1 MSFNIRAQLVP
12 ICLSL
17 SLFTQAGLAG
27 TTAPLTLEEAEQL
40 ALANQPLLAGQQAA
54 ISAAEQNAVAAAQLP
69 DPKLTVGLSDLPVTG
84 SGAYSVRSDNFTE
97 YKVGIIQ
104 DFPRAEKRR
113 LRGAMAQL
121 EAQRD
126 TEELEVIR
134 RAVMRDAA
142 LAWLEVFYP
151 ESALT
156 LVQAQEKET
165 VAQIEAAKIAYRAGR
180 VSQADVLASQVA
192 LDLLKDREAD
202 FARQASRSRPV
213 LGRWIGAAAARP
225 LAENLPPLPE
235 PSRKALTA
243 HVQNHPQ
250 LSFLD
255 KQVEVAQT
263 DVALARQAYKPDWS
277 LEVSYGNRPAF
288 PDFFSVQVGM
298 DLPVF
303 TGKRQDPAL
312 ASKLSLLDKSRS
324 MKEDAERVLKSD
336 AEKYYADW
344 EASAARVV
352 RYEASIL
359 PQAKQRITA
368 ALAAYQSGR
377 GDINAVLDARRAELD
392 LELQRLSL
400 QVDAV
405 RAQLQLQYFLQ

>member
-1 MSFNIRAQLVP
+1 MSFNIRAQLAP
-12 ICLSL
+12 IWLSL
-17 SLFTQAGLAG
+17 SLFAQVDLVGAA
-27 TTAPLTLEEAEQL
+27 APLTLEEAAQL
-40 ALANQPLLAGQQAA
+40 ALANQPLIAGQQAA
-54 ISAAEQNAVAAAQLP
+54 INAAENNAVAAAQLP
-69 DPKLTVGLSDLPVTG
+69 DPKLKVGLNDLPVTG
-84 SGAYSVRSDNFTE
+84 SGAFSVRSDNFTE
-97 YKVGIIQ
+97 YKVGISQ

-126 TEELEVIR
+126 TEELEVMR
-134 RAVMRDAA
+134 RAVMRDAG
-142 LAWLEVFYP
+142 LAWLDVYHP
-151 ESALT
+151 ERERALI
-156 LVQAQEKET
+156 QAQERE
-165 VAQIEAAKIAYRAGR
+165 VESQVEALGIAYRAGK
-180 VSQADVLASQVA
+180 VSQADVLSAQVA
-192 LDLLKDREAD
+192 LDLLKDREWD
-202 FARQASRSRPV
+202 FARQASRSRAA
-213 LGRWIGAAAARP
+213 LGRWIGGAAGRP
-225 LAENLPPLPE
+225 LAENLPALPV
-235 PSRKALTA
+235 PSREALIA

-250 LSFLD
+250 LSYLD

-263 DVALARQAYKPDWS
+263 GVALARQAYKPDWS

-336 AEKYYADW
+336 VEKNYADW
-344 EASAARVV
+344 EASTARVV

-359 PQAKQRITA
+359 PQAKLRIAA

-377 GDINAVLDARRAELD
+377 GDLNAVLDARRAELD
-392 LELQRLSL
+392 IKMQRLSL
-400 QVDAV
+400 QVDAA